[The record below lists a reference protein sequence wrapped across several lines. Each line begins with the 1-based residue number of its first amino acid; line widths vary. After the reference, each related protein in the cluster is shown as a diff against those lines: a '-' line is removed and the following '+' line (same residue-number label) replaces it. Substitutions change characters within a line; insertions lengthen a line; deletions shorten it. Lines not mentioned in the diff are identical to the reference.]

1 MAVTS
6 NKKIEEITKTIISVS
21 KNKKNLQSFLID
33 ILSPAEIDDISDRIH
48 IFRELLKNN
57 TQREV
62 SAKLKVSIAKVTRAA
77 YVIKYGSGVLK
88 KVL

>member
-1 MAVTS
+1 MTVTS
-6 NKKIEEITKTIISVS
+6 KKIDEITKTIISVS

-77 YVIKYGSGVLK
+77 HVIKYGSGVLK